1 MKKTKIISAFPA
13 CGKTYAF
20 EKLNENGYTILDS
33 DSSKFSWCYDYNQA
47 NSDKIEKY
55 RNPEFPS
62 YYNVGLV
69 CDLFENTTGVS
80 FPKLPNEEWIDSKD
94 YKLNLIKPSDMSMYC
109 EMILNGTEV
118 DDIDM
123 RSRFEWFKNL
133 SDDGYYIAY
142 DYD

>member
-1 MKKTKIISAFPA
+1 MGLGFRWFKDYK
-13 CGKTYAF
+13 
-20 EKLNENGYTILDS
+20 ILDARESYLVFGSCYYDEFSIDFIDS
-33 DSSKFSWCYDYNQA
+33 DATSH
-47 NSDKIEKY
+47 
-55 RNPEFPS
+55 S

-133 SDDGYYIAY
+133 PDDGYYIAY

>member
-1 MKKTKIISAFPA
+1 VIESFVSFGRRILMGLGFRWFKDYKILRESYLVFGSCYYDEFSIDF
-13 CGKTYAF
+13 
-20 EKLNENGYTILDS
+20 IDS
-33 DSSKFSWCYDYNQA
+33 DETSH
-47 NSDKIEKY
+47 
-55 RNPEFPS
+55 S

-94 YKLNLIKPSDMSMYC
+94 YKLNLIKPSDISTYC

-118 DDIDM
+118 DNIDM

-142 DYD
+142 DYN